1 LFALLWFH
9 RTSNNPE
16 RVFPH
21 SAEARTEDTAHL
33 LVSPPGSLVF
43 VEGDRLSN
51 SFGLWALS
59 KTGGVGS
66 FLPGLTGRHM
76 RDPTS
81 PRFQFNF
88 AIRHGQVSGN
98 RKRLNYRHSGTIDT
112 VERDYRHS
120 GTFSAFW
127 RRAGVVRCLFLV
139 LMADFWSGDFGS
151 LEFAGTD
158 VADHLK
164 VNKFERLAE
173 RDFCG

>member
-1 LFALLWFH
+1 MVERGDGCAGDCLPCCGSIALAITRKEFF
-9 RTSNNPE
+9 RTLP
-16 RVFPH
+16 RRGQ
-21 SAEARTEDTAHL
+21 RTLLHL

-59 KTGGVGS
+59 KTGGS

-81 PRFQFNF
+81 PRFQSNF

-120 GTFSAFW
+120 GTFSTFW

-139 LMADFWSGDFGS
+139 WNSAFGQAIS
-151 LEFAGTD
+151 VSRNLRTFLRREDRYG
-158 VADHLK
+158 
-164 VNKFERLAE
+164 
-173 RDFCG
+173 